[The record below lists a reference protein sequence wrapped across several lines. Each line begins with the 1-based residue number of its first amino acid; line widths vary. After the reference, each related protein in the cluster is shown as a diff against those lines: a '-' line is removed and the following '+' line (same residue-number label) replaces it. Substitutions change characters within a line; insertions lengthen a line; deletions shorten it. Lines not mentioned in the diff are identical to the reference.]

1 MLNNKRMK
9 IYLSEKT
16 NNISK
21 EKPGT
26 ITDINKNGIKVIE
39 FTRFLKNNTRYF
51 EDRNLDNNDKTD
63 VEFVKNKY
71 LQDYL
76 ADRRNFLE
84 NKLKYSSWGSE

>member
-26 ITDINKNGIKVIE
+26 ITDINKNIKTI
-39 FTRFLKNNTRYF
+39 N
-51 EDRNLDNNDKTD
+51 
-63 VEFVKNKY
+63 
-71 LQDYL
+71 
-76 ADRRNFLE
+76 
-84 NKLKYSSWGSE
+84 